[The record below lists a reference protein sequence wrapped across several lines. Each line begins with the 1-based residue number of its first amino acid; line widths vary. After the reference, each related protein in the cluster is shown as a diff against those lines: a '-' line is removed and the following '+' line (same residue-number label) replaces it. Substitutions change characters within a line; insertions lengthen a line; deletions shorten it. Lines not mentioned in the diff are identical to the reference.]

1 MPMPG
6 VAVYGLPQNG
16 SFVAEPQQY
25 ADYIKGGAVYAA
37 APPHTSYQPRS
48 EYGSYQPGAEY
59 GMYGS
64 AESYVQTYSTA
75 PYQQQSVESMYGSAA
90 PYGQSYTSAP
100 ATYLT
105 QPSHQQYSM
114 PSTASFTN
122 EQPIQQTYQMPTT
135 ASFTAEP
142 YEHPV
147 HYYQQQQY
155 GAAPSS
161 YALPQQQSFTA
172 YPQQSN
178 YPSMGGGQFQFY
190 AKDTPQHQQ
199 LMYGLGHQSPPD
211 VPSRPTGS
219 MNHGPSEHGQAQ
231 PIGPTNHGPAQPAH
245 AKPPARTKPDAPI
258 GGVPPAKRTGKKKG
272 GCCGRCGV

>member
-1 MPMPG
+1 M
-6 VAVYGLPQNG
+6 YGLPQNG

-25 ADYIKGGAVYAA
+25 ADYTKGGASYAA
-37 APPHTSYQPRS
+37 APPYASYQPRS
-48 EYGSYQPGAEY
+48 EYGSYQPGADY

-64 AESYVQTYSTA
+64 VESYGQTYSSA

-100 ATYLT
+100 APYLP
-105 QPSHQQYSM
+105 QPSYQQYSM
-114 PSTASFTN
+114 PSTASFTY

-142 YEHPV
+142 YQQPV
-147 HYYQQQQY
+147 HSYQQQY

-178 YPSMGGGQFQFY
+178 YPSMGGGQFQFF

-199 LMYGLGHQSPPD
+199 LMVGMGHQSPPD
-211 VPSRPTGS
+211 GPSRPTGP
-219 MNHGPSEHGQAQ
+219 MNHAPSEHGQAQ
-231 PIGPTNHGPAQPAH
+231 PTGPTNHGPAQPAH
-245 AKPPARTKPDAPI
+245 AKPPARAKPNTSTSE
-258 GGVPPAKRTGKKKG
+258 VPPAKRTAKKKQA
-272 GCCGRCGV
+272 CCGKCGV